1 MSIPIVLTAFG
12 TSTRARQTYH
22 RIDERVKGRFPDQAV
37 HWAFTSRMVKS
48 KIRQE
53 DGLELKHPDQVLAEL
68 QDNGHDWAV
77 VQSLHLVCGHEFQ
90 RLVCELCSCQLRT
103 SIGLPLLDQP
113 HDYRA
118 VAQALETEL
127 GPGDPDEPLVLVG
140 HGTDHAAWAAYP
152 ALEQVAGRIM
162 SRSVFVGTVEGEP
175 SPEEVV
181 DRVIRE
187 GFKRVCLMPF
197 LLVAG
202 VHFQEDL
209 CGEEDSWKALFESR
223 GVEVRLE
230 PRGLGQLDAMLDIF
244 CRHIAEALEVIPSQG

>member
-1 MSIPIVLTAFG
+1 
-12 TSTRARQTYH
+12 
-22 RIDERVKGRFPDQAV
+22 
-37 HWAFTSRMVKS
+37 
-48 KIRQE
+48 
-53 DGLELKHPDQVLAEL
+53 
-68 QDNGHDWAV
+68 
-77 VQSLHLVCGHEFQ
+77 
-90 RLVCELCSCQLRT
+90 
-103 SIGLPLLDQP
+103 LLDQP